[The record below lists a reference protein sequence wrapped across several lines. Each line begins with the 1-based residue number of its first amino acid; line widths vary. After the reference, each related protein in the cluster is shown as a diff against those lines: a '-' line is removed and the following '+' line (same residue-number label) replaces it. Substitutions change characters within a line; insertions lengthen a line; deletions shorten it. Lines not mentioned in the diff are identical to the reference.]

1 MMTEQAESHS
11 GDSAEAARAT
21 RAGSTVRRYRLA
33 YLVTHPIQYQA
44 PLLRLIAQ
52 DPSIDLTVLFQS
64 DFSMR
69 SYQDPGF
76 GRSIGWDVPL
86 VDGYKHEFLPGI
98 GRHDVITAHKPIS
111 WGLMSRLQ
119 RSRFDALW
127 VHGYSRWV
135 NWLAIGC
142 AKRQGLKVFVRD
154 EATAESKQRSSSR
167 HFAKRVFFAAL
178 RRMVDGFLAIGSNN
192 RDYYASWGVSPAQIF
207 MMPYCVDNEF
217 FAARA
222 RAAEPAREE
231 LRRSLGLDRGRP
243 VILFASKFEPRKR
256 PDDLL
261 AAYRRLVGDWDQA
274 SVPYLVFAGD
284 GELKQSIEAEAR
296 ASGLDYVKFLGF
308 RNQTE
313 LPALYELCDVFVL
326 PSVDEPWGL
335 VVNEVMAA
343 GRAVV
348 VSDKVGCARDLVT
361 DRVNGIQF
369 QAGNVPA
376 LADAL
381 HYVLSEPGRT
391 AAMGAASRDIIA
403 RWSFAEDLAGLH
415 AALQA
420 LLGSGAG
427 VR

>member
-1 MMTEQAESHS
+1 M
-11 GDSAEAARAT
+11 
-21 RAGSTVRRYRLA
+21 RAGSALRRYRLA

-44 PLLRLIAQ
+44 PMLRLIAQ

-69 SYQDPGF
+69 SYRDPGF

-98 GRHDVITAHKPIS
+98 GRHDVITAHRPIS
-111 WGLMSRLQ
+111 WGLMSRLR

-127 VHGYSRWV
+127 VHGYSRWT

-142 AKRQGLKVFVRD
+142 AKRQGLKIFVRD
-154 EATAESKQRSSSR
+154 EATAESKRRSSTR
-167 HFAKRVFFAAL
+167 HLAKRIFFAGL
-178 RRMVDGFLAIGSNN
+178 RRTVDGFLAIGSDN
-192 RDYYASWGVSPAQIF
+192 RDYYASWGVSPAKIF
-207 MMPYCVDNEF
+207 MMPYCVDNDF

-222 RAAEPAREE
+222 RAAEPVREE
-231 LRRSLGLDRGRP
+231 LRRSLGLNRGRP
-243 VILFASKFEPRKR
+243 VILFASKFELRKR
-256 PDDLL
+256 PGDLL
-261 AAYRRLVGDWDQA
+261 TAYRRLAGDWDQA
-274 SVPYLVFAGD
+274 RVPYLVFAGD
-284 GELKQSIEAEAR
+284 GELKQSIETEAR
-296 ASGLDYVKFLGF
+296 ASGLDHVKFLGF

-313 LPALYELCDVFVL
+313 LPALYDLCDVFVL

-343 GRAVV
+343 GRPVV

-361 DRVNGIQF
+361 NGVNGIQF
-369 QAGNVPA
+369 QAGNVSA

-381 HYVLSEPGRT
+381 DYVLSDPART
-391 AAMGAASRDIIA
+391 AAMGEASRNIIA

-415 AALQA
+415 SAFQATLANAAA
-420 LLGSGAG
+420 
-427 VR
+427 R